1 MLRAHV
7 SSGETRGAL
16 APLQVLVQSPHP
28 VPDCL
33 SAPFPFPQ
41 VVGVL
46 SRTMATM
53 MQLLPPRFSNDV
65 SALGDEEA
73 GRRCAVKPQTIVDAL
88 YLAQKDV
95 LLGFA
100 AGAFGLA
107 HDPAAG
113 EGMGH
118 LLRTHRRIGV
128 RCSTPQF
135 Y

>member
-1 MLRAHV
+1 M
-7 SSGETRGAL
+7 
-16 APLQVLVQSPHP
+16 
-28 VPDCL
+28 
-33 SAPFPFPQ
+33 
-41 VVGVL
+41 L
-46 SRTMATM
+46 SRTMTTM

-113 EGMGH
+113 EGMRRVF
-118 LLRTHRRIGV
+118 RTHRCTGV
-128 RCSTPQF
+128 ECNNSSTQEAAAHPESRTAP
-135 Y
+135 